1 MTEKRITPAF
11 KKAYQELNP
20 SQKEAVDTI
29 EGPVMVI
36 AGPGTG
42 KTQIVATRIANILL
56 NTDTHPS
63 AILALTFTDSAAVA
77 MRDRLIQL
85 IGQPAYRIHISTFH
99 SFCSQIIKDYPDYF
113 TIAPQAQPLTDL
125 ERFQIIHTI
134 LDENDF
140 DLLKPTN
147 SPYYY
152 AKAIVSALQDLKR
165 EAVEPS
171 DFKQIIKDKLKQLNS
186 QKDDISAT
194 EFNKETRTLN
204 KNLELVKIY
213 YQYQELLQEKG
224 RYDFADMIN
233 FVIDKFQ
240 DNQELLAQ
248 FQERFHYFLVDE
260 YQDTNSAQNKIANLL
275 TSHWGEQAN
284 IFVVGDDQQSIY
296 RFAGASLENPLEFMD
311 QYPDAKVITLKKN
324 YRSQQTILDAAHQ
337 LISYNDFDLQNVF
350 SDLDRQ
356 LESQTDLSNKQIDL
370 VNLEHQLVEQNYI
383 ALKIKQLIKEDTSP
397 DQISIIV
404 RNNADLNPLADIL
417 RHHQIPFS
425 LKGNQDVLNSTVIK
439 YLIKLF
445 KVIDKSRQALDD
457 LDLFTVLHYPFFNID
472 SLQILKLSRHASQ
485 QKTTLVDVISK
496 EDFPQSEIVDDPEK
510 FTNFLKQL
518 HSWHSLDSQ
527 TTFTEFVE
535 KVLEQSNLLKWALD
549 QPNSSLHLV
558 NLNAFFSQIKSINQS
573 QSELDLNKFL
583 EYLELMHQNKL
594 TISQPDLGQ
603 VQKQVTLTTAHRA
616 KGLEWD
622 HVFIFQAI
630 DGHWGNQTIR
640 QLIKLPP
647 QILKKGDK
655 IQHDPIEDE
664 RRLFY
669 VAMTRAKRTLTITH
683 ADTYNKNGRSRQA
696 VPSQFISEIPKEFI
710 QKKEHNYNKEQLEKL
725 LIKLLKPAVSSK
737 IDDKQAQYLESI
749 IKDFKL
755 SVTALNT
762 YLECPY
768 KFKLNNLFKVPKAKQ
783 PYLSFGTAVHTALE
797 KFHSKLKKDK
807 KTPSKSFLIEQ
818 FKQSLKQEILTPQ
831 ELDTRLDH
839 GEKVL
844 SAYYDL
850 HHEKFSPAYFVERY
864 FGGFKSQVFLDDIQL
879 SGKIDRIDLLDQ
891 NAQTV
896 RLVDYKTGKRKTKG
910 QIKGTTKNSQG
921 DLKRQLVFYKLLVDL
936 DNSLDVQVKTTQL
949 DFVEAPYKEDK
960 EGREEFSI
968 SDEEVSQLKE
978 IIKKTVKQI
987 RNLNFPRTDDKSV
1000 CSRCDFKDHCWPKG
1014 IPQSNSD
1021 IKTT

>member
-1 MTEKRITPAF
+1 MTEKKITPAF
-11 KKAYQELNP
+11 QKAYKELNP
-20 SQKEAVDTI
+20 SQKQAVDAI

-56 NTDTHPS
+56 NTDTEPS

-77 MRDRLIQL
+77 MRDRLIKL

-99 SFCSQIIKDYPDYF
+99 SFCSQVIKDYPDYF

-125 ERFQIIHTI
+125 EHFQIIHTI
-134 LDENDF
+134 LDENSF

-171 DFKQIIKDKLKQLNS
+171 YFKQIIKEQLEEINS
-186 QKDDISAT
+186 QKDDLSTT
-194 EFNKETRTLN
+194 EFNRKTRTLN

-213 YQYQELLQEKG
+213 FQYRELLQDKG

-240 DNQELLAQ
+240 ENQELLAQ

-260 YQDTNSAQNKIANLL
+260 YQDTNSAQNKIVNLL
-275 TSHWGEQAN
+275 TSHWEERAN

-296 RFAGASLENPLEFMD
+296 RFAGASLENPLEFTD
-311 QYPDAKVITLKKN
+311 QYPKAKVITLKNN

-350 SDLDRQ
+350 ANLDRQ
-356 LESQTDLSNKQIDL
+356 LEAQIDL
-370 VNLEHQLVEQNYI
+370 PDKKITLVNLDHQLVEQNYI
-383 ALKIKQLIKEDTSP
+383 ALKIKQLIKNKTSP

-404 RNNADLNPLADIL
+404 RNNTDLNPLADIL

-425 LKGNQDVLNSTVIK
+425 LKGNQDVLNSTVVK

-445 KVIDKSRQALDD
+445 KVINKSKQALDD

-472 SLQILKLSRHASQ
+472 SLDILKLSRNASQ
-485 QKTTLVDVISK
+485 QKTTLVDLISK
-496 EDFPQSEIVDDPEK
+496 EDFSQSQIVNNPEK

-518 HSWHSLDSQ
+518 HSWHKLDSQ
-527 TTFTEFVE
+527 ATFTEFVQ
-535 KVLEQSNLLKWALD
+535 KVLEQSGLLKWSLD
-549 QPNSSLHLV
+549 QPNSSLQLV
-558 NLNAFFSQIKSINQS
+558 NLNAFFSEIKNINQS
-573 QSELDLNKFL
+573 HRELNLNQFL
-583 EYLELMHQNKL
+583 EYLELMHQNRL
-594 TISQPDLGQ
+594 TISQPDFGQ
-603 VQKQVTLTTAHRA
+603 AQQQVTLTTAHKA

-669 VAMTRAKRTLTITH
+669 VAMTRAKKDLTITY
-683 ADTYNKNGRSRQA
+683 ADSYNKNGRTRQA
-696 VPSQFISEIPKEFI
+696 VPSQFISEIPQKFI
-710 QKKEHNYNKEQLEKL
+710 DKIEHSYDKEQLEKL
-725 LIKLLKPAVSSK
+725 LIKLLQPAVSSK
-737 IDDKQAQYLESI
+737 INKKQAQYLENI

-768 KFKLNNLFKVPKAKQ
+768 KFKLNNLLKVPKAKQ

-797 KFHSKLKKDK
+797 KFHSKLKKDR
-807 KTPSKSFLIEQ
+807 KTPKKSFLIKQ
-818 FKQSLKQEILTPQ
+818 FKESLKQEILTSQ
-831 ELDTRLDH
+831 ELSTRLEH

-850 HHEKFSPAYFVERY
+850 HHKKFSPAYFVERY

-879 SGKIDRIDLLDQ
+879 SGKIDRIDLVDS
-891 NAQTV
+891 NPKTV
-896 RLVDYKTGKRKTKG
+896 RLVDYKTGKRKTRG

-921 DLKRQLVFYKLLVDL
+921 NLKRQLVFYKLLVDL
-936 DNSLDVQVKTTQL
+936 DNSLNVHAKTTQL
-949 DFVEAPYKEDK
+949 DFVEAPHRENK
-960 EGREEFSI
+960 EGREDFSI
-968 SDEEVSQLKE
+968 TTQEVDELKK
-978 IIKKTVKQI
+978 IIKQAVKQI
-987 RNLNFPRTDDKSV
+987 RDLNFPRTDDKSV

-1014 IPQSNSD
+1014 IPQLNSD